1 LILNRQAEPFPISCG
16 PVPMQ
21 LSVCSNVT
29 SNYASTTTL
38 LVEMMMKRKSKKQHM
53 YLLVEN

>member
-1 LILNRQAEPFPISCG
+1 
-16 PVPMQ
+16 MQ

-38 LVEMMMKRKSKKQHM
+38 LVEMMMKRKSKKQYM